1 MQKVAIILVLIACI
15 ALLLFLVYF
24 SFKLLRDTQKQMQI
38 DKDKRKLDRTL
49 PEQSKNNKQ
58 DLNQ

>member
-1 MQKVAIILVLIACI
+1 MAIILVLIACI

>member
-1 MQKVAIILVLIACI
+1 MAIILVLIACI

-58 DLNQ
+58 DLK

>member
-38 DKDKRKLDRTL
+38 DKDKRKLDRTF

>member
-38 DKDKRKLDRTL
+38 DKDKRKLDRML
-49 PEQSKNNKQ
+49 PEQSKKNKQ
-58 DLNQ
+58 DIDQ

>member
-1 MQKVAIILVLIACI
+1 MAIILVLIACI

-38 DKDKRKLDRTL
+38 DKDKRKLDRTF

>member
-38 DKDKRKLDRTL
+38 DKDKRKLDRTI

-58 DLNQ
+58 DIDQ